1 MISMSA
7 KPIKPSSNNSKPT
20 REQFRSKLMKLTDLE
35 RRLIRSISE
44 RRTK

>member
-7 KPIKPSSNNSKPT
+7 NPIKPSSNNSKPT
-20 REQFRSKLMKLTDLE
+20 REQFRSRLMRLTDLE
-35 RRLIRSISE
+35 KRLTRSMSE